1 MPHANVWE
9 WHGIVMTFW
18 GTVSGK
24 QFLQAAQS
32 VAADAALDDLR
43 FAIID
48 FTDVIDHTIDESTQ
62 EDLAALRIGSI
73 ATNPNVRVVF
83 VTPNEK
89 MAALGRAMNRWP
101 LTGSHE
107 VHVFATVE
115 LAREWLH
122 QQPVLSAF
130 RRPE

>member
-9 WHGIVMTFW
+9 WHGVVMTFW

-73 ATNPNVRVVF
+73 ATNPNVRVVSSHP
-83 VTPNEK
+83 T
-89 MAALGRAMNRWP
+89 RRWR
-101 LTGSHE
+101 L
-107 VHVFATVE
+107 
-115 LAREWLH
+115 LAVR
-122 QQPVLSAF
+122 
-130 RRPE
+130 